1 MFTRPNHCDPAH
13 DLNWHKFKTED
24 NFNKKR
30 SKNKIAQWFEYKDA
44 ISNCTV
50 EKISEKGTF
59 LFRDWPSHLH
69 LFDFS
74 QYEPG
79 LASSLYTL
87 AVQTPPTGHYFEEA
101 LFSPQETRLLNWLG
115 WIYEHQYERAPY
127 PYRWITINQVA
138 PPEKESEWSSWKDW
152 SDRSVPPLINGLK
165 PKQRWGGLVR

>member
-1 MFTRPNHCDPAH
+1 MI
-13 DLNWHKFKTED
+13 LKIKTIYPPQKKKTD
-24 NFNKKR
+24 NNFNKKR

-74 QYEPG
+74 PVRAWSG
-79 LASSLYTL
+79 LLTIHTCCSNS
-87 AVQTPPTGHYFEEA
+87 PTGHYFEEA
-101 LFSPQETRLLNWLG
+101 LFSPQETRLPNWLG

-165 PKQRWGGLVR
+165 PKQRWGGLVQVGL